1 VGEGDGQE
9 QDPVKKHGRGCFIA
23 VGLLAAVAVVLCGA
37 VALAGPFGTAP
48 SKGSIRNGLLY
59 PFVPERDR
67 SIRFHPL
74 DFSTP
79 VAHVPIPQ
87 HPFMAAN
94 AGNNMHN
101 DAYMSD
107 TYEAGGP
114 LGANPQVRS
123 RTQGFG
129 GYGTVAVDRT
139 GRLVGVYSNGRGFQ
153 LELMDPYTLRELA
166 ALDLPPRPW
175 YFLLQGIMPWEYIGA
190 GMYFYLDNLDRAVV
204 PTTANTIQVI
214 QVPDLERR
222 AGFDLV
228 REYDLA
234 GHVVPMAWPKQD
246 SVAWVLPDW
255 GGDYY
260 WYATTGG
267 MVGTIDIDTGEVH
280 SQRLEGEIVENSF
293 AVAEDG
299 VYIISDRALYRFTQ
313 DGTGQ
318 IVTKWRTEYDRGPKK
333 KPGLITRGSGTS
345 VTLLGQAPGYVAV
358 TDNAEPRIHL
368 LFVSRADGVVVCS
381 SPVLPEGKSAT
392 DITVIGFEHA
402 GPDGEGAGVYS
413 AIVENNWGHNAFP
426 FANPEPGIA
435 RIDLTQQADGSFH
448 CEQVWSSAEKNLGVF
463 KLSLGNGLLYLYFGE
478 GSPLNMKWY
487 FAALDLATG
496 ETVFRQLVGTGLG
509 YNNWAGSIFLHPDG
523 GIAYSTTIFGLVMI
537 QDTVR

>member
-166 ALDLPPRPW
+166 ALDLPPRP
-175 YFLLQGIMPWEYIGA
+175 
-190 GMYFYLDNLDRAVV
+190 
-204 PTTANTIQVI
+204 
-214 QVPDLERR
+214 
-222 AGFDLV
+222 
-228 REYDLA
+228 
-234 GHVVPMAWPKQD
+234 
-246 SVAWVLPDW
+246 
-255 GGDYY
+255 
-260 WYATTGG
+260 
-267 MVGTIDIDTGEVH
+267 
-280 SQRLEGEIVENSF
+280 
-293 AVAEDG
+293 
-299 VYIISDRALYRFTQ
+299 
-313 DGTGQ
+313 
-318 IVTKWRTEYDRGPKK
+318 
-333 KPGLITRGSGTS
+333 
-345 VTLLGQAPGYVAV
+345 
-358 TDNAEPRIHL
+358 
-368 LFVSRADGVVVCS
+368 
-381 SPVLPEGKSAT
+381 
-392 DITVIGFEHA
+392 
-402 GPDGEGAGVYS
+402 
-413 AIVENNWGHNAFP
+413 
-426 FANPEPGIA
+426 
-435 RIDLTQQADGSFH
+435 
-448 CEQVWSSAEKNLGVF
+448 
-463 KLSLGNGLLYLYFGE
+463 
-478 GSPLNMKWY
+478 
-487 FAALDLATG
+487 
-496 ETVFRQLVGTGLG
+496 
-509 YNNWAGSIFLHPDG
+509 
-523 GIAYSTTIFGLVMI
+523 
-537 QDTVR
+537 